1 MRACVHIA
9 AMTLALAGCRANPG
23 FILFDEGN
31 GEDREGD
38 SESEGLST
46 GTSSD
51 ESAGANICEPQV
63 QEPNNA
69 CKPWEALP
77 LTLLDGFNPANTPL
91 LANVPCEQVTQLLVK
106 RAGDS
111 LQQCDNSCDEP
122 CEGPSMS
129 VDGAASVADIKPLL
143 PAEGTCSVLWHRGRP
158 NPDSESQTLCLTSG
172 FALFDDDPEQRLR
185 VAVAFNT
192 PDPDPFAGVPGSPFS
207 VTLNKEGVVGEE
219 FCRPME
225 RSACDPDNDVDVE
238 EVKREVLDFRFG
250 ECLVPSSQGQI
261 VRDIQLGGERHI
273 LENHSAYRCI
283 DGGLTVYR
291 WWLRRVF

>member
-1 MRACVHIA
+1 MRAYVHIA
-9 AMTLALAGCRANPG
+9 AVTLALAGCRANPG
-23 FILFDEGN
+23 FLLFDEGN

-46 GTSSD
+46 GTTSD

-63 QEPNNA
+63 QEPNDA

-106 RAGDS
+106 RVGDK

-143 PAEGTCSVLWHRGRP
+143 PAEGTCSVLWHRGKL

-192 PDPDPFAGVPGSPFS
+192 PVPDPFAGVPGSPFS
-207 VTLNKEGVVGEE
+207 VTVTDEDVGDGS
-219 FCRPME
+219 CRAME
-225 RSACDPDNDVDVE
+225 QSACTTIEDDTIPQ
-238 EVKREVLDFRFG
+238 VLDFRFG
-250 ECLVPSSQGQI
+250 ECVVSSSQGQI
-261 VRDIQLGGERHI
+261 VRDLQVGGENHI
-273 LENHSAYRCI
+273 LENHSAYRCVS
-283 DGGLTVYR
+283 GNLTVYR

>member
-9 AMTLALAGCRANPG
+9 AVTLALAGCRANPG
-23 FILFDEGN
+23 FLLFDEGN

-46 GTSSD
+46 GTTSD
-51 ESAGANICEPQV
+51 ESAGVDICEPQV
-63 QEPNNA
+63 DEPNDA
-69 CKPWEALP
+69 CKPWEGLP
-77 LTLLDGFNPANTPL
+77 LSLLEDFNPADTPL
-91 LANVPCEQVTQLLVK
+91 LADVPCEQVTQLLVK
-106 RAGDS
+106 RVGNN
-111 LQQCDNSCDEP
+111 LQQCDNSCDDP
-122 CEGPSMS
+122 CEGPSTS
-129 VDGAASVADIKPLL
+129 VDGVASLGDIKPLL
-143 PAEGTCSVLWHRGRP
+143 PAEGECSVLWHRGRP
-158 NPDSESQTLCLTSG
+158 DPDPESQALCLTAG

-185 VAVAFNT
+185 VAVAFNS

-207 VTLNKEGVVGEE
+207 VMVSKEEVVGDE

-225 RSACDPDNDVDVE
+225 RSACDPETDEDVE
-238 EVKREVLDFRFG
+238 DVRRLLLDFRFG

-261 VRDIQLGGERHI
+261 VRDIQFGGERHI

-283 DGGLTVYR
+283 ENTTAVYR